1 MFALLNPYSIIE
13 ILLVVLSGIVIAT
26 AFLMFRSTRSGAADM
41 ESDLALIVN
50 GQLNMNVRKPGVKS
64 LTGMADLVN
73 SFLDRIRK
81 MIGKFTTLSE
91 KTTRESHFL
100 KKQAED
106 LRITSGEIASTV
118 MNIAEAVNSQAQST
132 AEVQDSLETFAAGA
146 GKIHENALEA
156 LEEAKNSGHVVEE
169 SFSSFKE
176 AFGKIEEIKT
186 YNEKLLEDIT
196 GLNDTIRQISEIT
209 EAVEAISS
217 QTHLLALNASI
228 EAARAGDA
236 GKGFAVVASEVGKL
250 ADDSSAFAKKIRSLV
265 DNTVNSIKGL
275 SASISMETDLVS
287 GNVAAA
293 TRSLGRSDDINRAAE
308 KNMRAAETIVAL
320 AGEQKSAIESITKAI
335 ENIND
340 ATQQNAAVVEEITA
354 STQEQISIIETVY
367 DSASSLSASIEDSN
381 KVIADFMKGFRI
393 TDDIREKIESSR
405 EFLVET
411 SRTQGLSSMNRETAN
426 QFLEQ
431 KHQILGCIEFLG
443 LIDTS
448 GNMKASSPP
457 MGDLDCSA
465 REYFQKALGGEI
477 FTGREYISVL
487 TGNYNIPVSAPII
500 ERGETKGV
508 LLADVNLNIN

>member
-1 MFALLNPYSIIE
+1 MSGFGSGSA
-13 ILLVVLSGIVIAT
+13 LLVVLSGIVIAT

-354 STQEQISIIETVY
+354 STQEQLTIIETVY

-393 TDDIREKIESSR
+393 TDEIKAKVEAARAIVIEAAKSKDIMAMSRENTDDFLKEKIKS
-405 EFLVET
+405 LD
-411 SRTQGLSSMNRETAN
+411 
-426 QFLEQ
+426 FLEFMA
-431 KHQILGCIEFLG
+431 IA
-443 LIDTS
+443 DTDGELRGTS
-448 GNMKASSPP
+448 APVEVQNCSS
-457 MGDLDCSA
+457 
-465 REYFQKALGGEI
+465 REYFQRALTGE
-477 FTGREYISVL
+477 TYTSAEYISL
-487 TGNYNIPVSAPII
+487 FSSNYNITIATPIHEKNTVAGI
-500 ERGETKGV
+500 I
-508 LLADVNLNIN
+508 LADISLKEN